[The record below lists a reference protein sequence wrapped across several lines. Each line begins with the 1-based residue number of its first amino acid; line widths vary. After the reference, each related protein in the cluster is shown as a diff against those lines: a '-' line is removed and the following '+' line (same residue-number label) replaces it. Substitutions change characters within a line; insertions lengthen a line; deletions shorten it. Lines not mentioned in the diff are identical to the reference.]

1 MVFIVPRLGIV
12 KLSILLNN
20 IEIMVDNVM
29 DVKATI
35 TISNNVFLE
44 QRRKEKKERKL
55 ILITNQRS
63 YF

>member
-1 MVFIVPRLGIV
+1 
-12 KLSILLNN
+12 
-20 IEIMVDNVM
+20 MVDNVM